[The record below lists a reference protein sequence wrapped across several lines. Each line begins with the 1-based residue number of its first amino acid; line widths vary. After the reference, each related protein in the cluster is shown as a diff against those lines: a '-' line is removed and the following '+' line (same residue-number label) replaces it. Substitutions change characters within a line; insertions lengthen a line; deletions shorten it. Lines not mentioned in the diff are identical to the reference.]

1 MKISSQ
7 DFIKIK
13 EMRQFSNMPDNRGG
27 NDALVTIAYIGG
39 SSFYVWFS
47 DYPRGVSMTL
57 SGAPNV
63 VSYRY
68 NHIKF
73 DLDDII
79 ANFGNNKFIM
89 SWIKSLVKVPKGVT
103 KSMSESRS
111 RISKY
116 F

>member
-13 EMRQFSNMPDNRGG
+13 EMKQFSNLPDNRGG
-27 NDALVTIAYIGG
+27 SSALVTIAYIGG
-39 SSFYVWFS
+39 SSFYVWFA
-47 DYPRGVSMTL
+47 DYPRGVSMRL
-57 SGAPNV
+57 SGVPDEI
-63 VSYRY
+63 SYRY

-89 SWIKSLVKVPKGVT
+89 SWIQSLVKVPKGIT
-103 KSMSESRS
+103 KSISKSRS
-111 RISKY
+111 KISKY